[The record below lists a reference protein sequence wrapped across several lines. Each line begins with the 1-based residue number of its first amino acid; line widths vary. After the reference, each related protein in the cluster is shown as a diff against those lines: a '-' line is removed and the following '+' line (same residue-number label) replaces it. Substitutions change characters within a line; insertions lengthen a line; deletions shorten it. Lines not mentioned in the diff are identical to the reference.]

1 MKHECKRLQEETE
14 DLHVQLEEMTGLR
27 RIVEK
32 NLEEAL
38 NNLQAE
44 REQKH
49 ALKKELDQRLNRES
63 MFNLSNLARF
73 SGLSE
78 GLSVSSSAFSN
89 NHHESS
95 QDSGAEED
103 GEGQD
108 HAHPALKRIEA
119 DFSFTKKDGQA
130 PPTPRPGVVG
140 DILSEIQVGLGDMGS
155 GVVSH
160 LDPLM
165 YLFCVG
171 LVYAFVCVKTEECKK
186 GV

>member
-1 MKHECKRLQEETE
+1 MCYFQVEFEAIKHECKRLQEETE
-14 DLHVQLEEMTGLR
+14 DLHMQLEEMTNLR

-38 NNLQAE
+38 NSLQAE

-49 ALKKELDQRLNRES
+49 ALKKELDQRLTRES
-63 MFNLSNLARF
+63 MFNLSNLAHF

-78 GLSVSSSAFSN
+78 GLTVSSYSSS
-89 NHHESS
+89 ESY

-119 DFSFTKKDGQA
+119 DFSFSKKDGEA

-140 DILSEIQVGLGDMGS
+140 DILSEIQVQALCWCLFF
-155 GVVSH
+155 H
-160 LDPLM
+160 LQLKP
-165 YLFCVG
+165 VW
-171 LVYAFVCVKTEECKK
+171 
-186 GV
+186 